1 MTDWRQLQARIRR
14 AKSGPD
20 PLGKLTALFEKFRD
34 GMVAYELGQI
44 HEKSGATEEAGR
56 WYVIAAERFRRA
68 DWKKKAQEALE
79 RLGIEMPAS
88 GNGVRAIEAELM
100 AAAPQT
106 AAAPAPEPAGEELA
120 ASEQSEKADEDAA
133 AAEETSL
140 TAAQAQIGVLTK
152 KKRRRGRRGGRGRR
166 KKKAGEA
173 AQPAAGAPAG
183 QLSQPTPRREARP
196 EPRPAPQPQIRF
208 EEPPPSSLEELSQ
221 LRARSADPGLAS
233 RVSRLEA
240 QLRRLMAA
248 PLHSPDDADIA
259 PAGPG
264 VFLLS
269 DSDNITHY
277 YVEACQTLRIGLGNL
292 LRGRAGRGKGP
303 SLKPMLA
310 EELGIPESR
319 VAKYLK
325 DHCTVRWI
333 QLDEGAAI
341 LAHFAI
347 AVLRPR
353 LNE

>member
-56 WYVIAAERFRRA
+56 WYLIAAERFRRA

-79 RLGIEMPAS
+79 RLGVEMPAS
-88 GNGVRAIEAELM
+88 GNGVRAIEADLM

-106 AAAPAPEPAGEELA
+106 DAAPALEAAGDEPAAGAET
-120 ASEQSEKADEDAA
+120 EQADEVVAAGDDAG
-133 AAEETSL
+133 L
-140 TAAQAQIGVLTK
+140 TAAQAPIGVLTK

-166 KKKAGEA
+166 KKKPGVEVQSADGVL
-173 AQPAAGAPAG
+173 AG
-183 QLSQPTPRREARP
+183 QPSQPPPRREARP
-196 EPRPAPQPQIRF
+196 ELRPAPQPQIRF

-248 PLHSPDDADIA
+248 PLHSLDDADVA

-292 LRGRAGRGKGP
+292 LRGRAGRGRGP

-325 DHCTVRWI
+325 DHCTARWI
-333 QLDEGAAI
+333 QLDEGAAS

>member
-1 MTDWRQLQARIRR
+1 
-14 AKSGPD
+14 
-20 PLGKLTALFEKFRD
+20 
-34 GMVAYELGQI
+34 MVAYELGQI
-44 HEKSGATEEAGR
+44 HEKSGAIEDAGR

-68 DWKKKAQEALE
+68 DWKKKAQDALE
-79 RLGIEMPAS
+79 RLGIEMPVS
-88 GNGVRAIEAELM
+88 GNGVRALEAAKEAGVPRIEIAPSAKQAGDVPASAAEGEKTE
-100 AAAPQT
+100 AGVPT
-106 AAAPAPEPAGEELA
+106 GEEP
-120 ASEQSEKADEDAA
+120 
-133 AAEETSL
+133 SL
-140 TAAQAQIGVLTK
+140 VAAQAQIGVLTK

-166 KKKAGEA
+166 KKKAG
-173 AQPAAGAPAG
+173 AGAPAAPAAAPG
-183 QLSQPTPRREARP
+183 GESQPQPQREERP
-196 EPRPAPQPQIRF
+196 APRPAPQSQIRL

-233 RVSRLEA
+233 RVARLEA

-248 PLHSPDDADIA
+248 PLHSPDDAESA

-269 DSDNITHY
+269 DADNITHY

-292 LRGRAGRGKGP
+292 LRGRAGRGRGP

-333 QLDEGAAI
+333 QLDEGAAT